1 MPPLRCSAKT
11 RLHRALRATSPIY
24 LWHGISLRHRTICGS
39 SGAIFTGIVPG
50 WEKLFVEGD
59 IDWRH
64 VSWGGV
70 PIDDRAYDT
79 TDIPCNCIP
88 AADNPKVSSAKDATW
103 LKDDDIFFGIGI
115 NGAYRAY
122 PRRIMEVREMVNDT
136 LGGRD
141 LGIPYCTLCGAA
153 QAYFTDQL
161 PDGVDRPILRTPGL
175 LIHFNKVM

>member
-1 MPPLRCSAKT
+1 MGYP
-11 RLHRALRATSPIY
+11 RATGLSAGQAGDLYRYRAGLGKI
-24 LWHGISLRHRTICGS
+24 
-39 SGAIFTGIVPG
+39 
-50 WEKLFVEGD
+50 FVEGD

-70 PIDDRAYDT
+70 SIDDRAYDT

-103 LKDDDIFFGIGI
+103 LKDDDIVFGIGI

-122 PRRIMEVREMVNDT
+122 PRRIIEVREMVNDT

-161 PDGVDRPILRTPGL
+161 PDSVERPILRTSGL
-175 LIHFNKVM
+175 LIRPNKVM

>member
-1 MPPLRCSAKT
+1 MD
-11 RLHRALRATSPIY
+11 
-24 LWHGISLRHRTICGS
+24 
-39 SGAIFTGIVPG
+39 V
-50 WEKLFVEGD
+50 
-59 IDWRH
+59 
-64 VSWGGV
+64 
-70 PIDDRAYDT
+70 RAYDT

-88 AADNPKVSSAKDATW
+88 TADNPKVSSAKDATW

-122 PRRIMEVREMVNDT
+122 PRRIIEVREIVNDT

-161 PDGVDRPILRTPGL
+161 PDGVERPILRTSGL
-175 LIHFNKVM
+175 LIRSNKVMYDITTHLVFDTFLGKAVVVPLTKKSAQLRQASVVKTE